1 MSVLSPFPLV
11 VTNMLISHTTQMV
24 SRDQIHNE
32 NKISSSISFT
42 LKNENKNEKNTDF
55 VLTSVKVYI

>member
-1 MSVLSPFPLV
+1 
-11 VTNMLISHTTQMV
+11 MLISHTTQMV

-32 NKISSSISFT
+32 KKISSSISFT
-42 LKNENKNEKNTDF
+42 LKNEKKRKDTDM

>member
-24 SRDQIHNE
+24 SRDEIHNE

-42 LKNENKNEKNTDF
+42 LKNENKNEKNTDL